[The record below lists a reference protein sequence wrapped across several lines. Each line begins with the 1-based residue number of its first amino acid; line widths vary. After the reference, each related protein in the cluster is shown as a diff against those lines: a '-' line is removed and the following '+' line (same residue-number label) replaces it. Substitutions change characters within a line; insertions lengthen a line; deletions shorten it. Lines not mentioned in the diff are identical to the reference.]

1 MIKLPL
7 KLINIFFN
15 TKKIFR
21 KPTSCF
27 SYDDE
32 VITLIS
38 WCLPNLQAF
47 SYGGLLTGCRSL
59 KAIG

>member
-7 KLINIFFN
+7 KQINIFFN
-15 TKKIFR
+15 TKKIIR
-21 KPTSCF
+21 KPTSSF

-32 VITLIS
+32 VIVLIS

-47 SYGGLLTGCRSL
+47 SYGGLLTGCPSL